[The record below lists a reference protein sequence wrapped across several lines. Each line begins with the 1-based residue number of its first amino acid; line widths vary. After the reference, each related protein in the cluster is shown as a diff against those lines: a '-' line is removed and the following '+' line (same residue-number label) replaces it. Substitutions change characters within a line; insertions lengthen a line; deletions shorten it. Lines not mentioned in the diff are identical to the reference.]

1 MYELLGICLF
11 LAALILLNTC
21 ASVAAAIVWRL
32 SGPLVKSLSPHVR
45 ADLLFMS
52 RIAAPVLATIAVTA
66 LVVPSYLSYEPRVTP
81 ETVSKKLAVLA
92 FVSAASVAFAAW
104 RTIRSWRATVA
115 LRRKWLAASQPIELP
130 GIDIP
135 AFRIAH
141 TFPIIAIVGTLR
153 PQLFIA
159 DDVLRA
165 LSADELAAAIAH
177 ECGHLAARDNLK
189 RTLLQICRDSLF
201 LVPLGRIVDRVWAE
215 TAESAADEF
224 AARQS
229 PAMALNLASALVRIA
244 KMVPVSAR
252 AEVPLGAYLVGAE
265 ETQGVKSRIKRLLEI
280 SLNRSAISKSSWFVR
295 MLPAIAFLA
304 LTFTSA
310 LAATNPKILLSVH
323 ALVEHAVSLLS

>member
-21 ASVAAAIVWRL
+21 ASVAGAVIWRL
-32 SGPLVKSLSPHVR
+32 SGSLVKTLSPHTR

-52 RIAAPVLATIAVTA
+52 RVAAPVLATIAVTV
-66 LVVPSYLSYEPRVTP
+66 LVIPSYLSYEPRVTS
-81 ETVSKKLAVLA
+81 ETVSKKMAVLA
-92 FVSAASVAFAAW
+92 LLSVASVAFALW
-104 RTIRSWRATVA
+104 RMIRSWRATVV
-115 LRRKWLAASQPIELP
+115 LRREWLAKSQSIRLP

-135 AFRIAH
+135 AFRIPH
-141 TFPIIAIVGTLR
+141 NFPIIAIVGTLR

-159 DDVLRA
+159 DNVLNA
-165 LSADELAAAIAH
+165 LSAEELAAAIAH
-177 ECGHLAARDNLK
+177 EGGHLAAHDNLK

-201 LVPLGRIVDRVWAE
+201 LIPLGRVVDRVWAE

-244 KMVPVSAR
+244 KMVPVGVR

-280 SLNRSAISKSSWFVR
+280 SLNRSAISEKTWFVR
-295 MLPAIAFLA
+295 MLPAMAFLA
-304 LTFTSA
+304 LTFASA
-310 LAATNPKILLSVH
+310 LAASNAKILLSVH
-323 ALVEHAVSLLS
+323 ALAEQAVRLLS